1 MLLDKHSLTTDI
13 ADSAENGRYTLRR
26 LAVCRNGS
34 VLSTNGRQML
44 YVPPVPGLEPQDMP
58 KIDGVAATWTPETD
72 DALGLEPDLC
82 ARLRKMLPAAGR
94 KAAARNPALSVAQV
108 DGAKAG
114 VLDAYFRP
122 TVLALKGSSGGGDD
136 LRALPVERMHEA
148 VLDATVNNDK
158 EPVTVT
164 MSLDLLIESLQ
175 ALKTASRHHVDPVV
189 TLRFYFDDRSPRGD
203 QHNMTASTE
212 DGAGVLQ
219 MGIVETKNAPDAILA
234 AAGWSAAPT
243 EPSEPSRPTASSR
256 AS

>member
-1 MLLDKHSLTTDI
+1 MLLDKQSLTTDI

-26 LAVCRNGS
+26 LAVFRNGS
-34 VLSTNGRQML
+34 VLSTNGTQML

-72 DALGLEPDLC
+72 GAFGLEPDDA
-82 ARLRKMLPAAGR
+82 ARLRKMLSAGR
-94 KAAARNPALSVAQV
+94 KARNPALSVAQV

-114 VLDAYFRP
+114 VLDAGFRP
-122 TVLALKGSSGGGDD
+122 TVLALKGAGGGGDD
-136 LRALPVERMHEA
+136 MHTLPVERMHEA

-175 ALKTASRHHVDPVV
+175 ALKAASRRNIDPVV
-189 TLRFYFDDRSPRGD
+189 TLRFYLDDRSPRGD

-212 DGAGVLQ
+212 DGVGVLQ
-219 MGIVETKNAPDAILA
+219 MGIVGTKNAPDAILA
-234 AAGWSAAPT
+234 AAGCWVAAPT
-243 EPSEPSRPTASSR
+243 DSAEPSRPTASEK

>member
-26 LAVCRNGS
+26 LAVCRDGS
-34 VLSTNGRQML
+34 VLSTNGKQML
-44 YVPPVPGLEPQDMP
+44 YVPPVPGLEPQDVP
-58 KIDGVAATWTPETD
+58 KIDGVTATWTPETD
-72 DALGLEPDLC
+72 GAFGLEPDDA
-82 ARLRKMLPAAGR
+82 ARLRKMLSAGR
-94 KAAARNPALSVAQV
+94 KVARGPAKSVAQV

-122 TVLALKGSSGGGDD
+122 TVLALKGAGGGGDD
-136 LRALPVERMHEA
+136 LHTLSVERMHEA

-158 EPVTVT
+158 EPATVT

-189 TLRFYFDDRSPRGD
+189 TLRFYFDDRND
-203 QHNMTASTE
+203 QYNMTASTE

-219 MGIVETKNAPDAILA
+219 MGVDAKSAPDAILC
-234 AAGWSAAPT
+234 AAGWSAPT
-243 EPSEPSRPTASSR
+243 DSAEPSRPTASEK

>member
-58 KIDGVAATWTPETD
+58 KIDGVTATWTPETD
-72 DALGLEPDLC
+72 GALGLEPDDA
-82 ARLRKMLPAAGR
+82 ARLRKMLSACR
-94 KAAARNPALSVAQV
+94 KAAARDPALSVAQV

-136 LRALPVERMHEA
+136 LHTLSVERMHEA

-158 EPVTVT
+158 EPATVT

-175 ALKTASRHHVDPVV
+175 ALKAASRRHVDPVV
-189 TLRFYFDDRSPRGD
+189 TLRFYFDGRND

-212 DGAGVLQ
+212 DGVGVLQ

-234 AAGWSAAPT
+234 AAGWGSAPSGSA
-243 EPSEPSRPTASSR
+243 SEPSRPTASEQ

>member
-34 VLSTNGRQML
+34 VLSTNGTQML

-58 KIDGVAATWTPETD
+58 KIDGVTATWTPETD
-72 DALGLEPDLC
+72 GAFGLEPDE
-82 ARLRKMLPAAGR
+82 AAGLRKMLSACR
-94 KAAARNPALSVAQV
+94 RARNPALSVAQI

-122 TVLALKGSSGGGDD
+122 TVLALKGSSGGDD
-136 LRALPVERMHEA
+136 LHTLPVERMHEA
-148 VLDATVNNDK
+148 VLHATVNNDK

-189 TLRFYFDDRSPRGD
+189 TLRFYFDDRND

-212 DGAGVLQ
+212 DGVGVLQ
-219 MGIVETKNAPDAILA
+219 VGADAKSAPDAILC
-234 AAGWSAAPT
+234 AAGWSAPSGSA
-243 EPSEPSRPTASSR
+243 SEPSRPTASEK